1 MYQTE
6 FFLCIILPSSDI
18 WEGLALT
25 KAEQDLIE
33 RTEMRMLRWMMGTK
47 RIEKIG
53 REEIRATASVA
64 NTSETRKTEMV
75 RPRGENDRGRCSNE
89 NMEDGSWWTWSY
101 RKKGI
106 PKLRWRDVTQNNM
119 NETVVQREEAQD

>member
-18 WEGLALT
+18 WEPLALS
-25 KAEQDLIE
+25 KAEQDVIE
-33 RTEMRMLRWMMGTK
+33 RTEMTMLRWMMGTK

-53 REEIRATASVA
+53 NKEIRATAGVA

-75 RPRGENDRGRCSNE
+75 RPRGENDKGRCSNE
-89 NMEDGSWWTWSY
+89 NMEDGSGWTWSH

-106 PKLRWRDVTQNNM
+106 PKLRWRDVIHVT
-119 NETVVQREEAQD
+119 T